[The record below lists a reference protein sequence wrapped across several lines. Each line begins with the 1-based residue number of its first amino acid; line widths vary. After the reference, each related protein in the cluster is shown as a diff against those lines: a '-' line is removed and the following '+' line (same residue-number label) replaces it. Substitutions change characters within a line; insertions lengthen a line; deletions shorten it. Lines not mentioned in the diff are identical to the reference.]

1 MITQNHINSQENT
14 ASVDCSIINPG
25 SSLGK
30 SSDGFRLSWR
40 KASRRLLIPVLAALA
55 TLIVGQ
61 NSVWAEV
68 GISDNEITLG
78 SVLATKGRSKFLGLG
93 MKHGLMASL
102 DNQIVDGKTVRI
114 RFEDDL
120 YETWMAEKKVKKLLD
135 EGVFLMVGN
144 VGTQNATVALPLLEA
159 AGVPAVGFLTGAG
172 VLRSGTG
179 PVLNFRPSVEKEV
192 ASVVDSA
199 LGGGFRPQDICAYVQ
214 NDDVGRSG
222 VKVLQRALIR
232 ANGTPQIVL
241 SELASLLYGS
251 SKTQLVKVEGTG
263 TPINHNGPVGVFLR
277 NTRGVTSGYKT
288 LKQWEKRTGYPCKL
302 VVTVGA
308 YGNISRFIKQ
318 ARSRGESWVISAVSV
333 TGPDSL
339 QSKLQ
344 SEKLDYDIL
353 MSQVVPM
360 LTSNR
365 QIVQE
370 AKAALGKDFGFISLE
385 GYIVG
390 KMLLKLLQ
398 DAPKPLTRDGFLTYA
413 RNAKFDLGGVAI
425 DFTRDN
431 HQASTALILS
441 KLTPAGYKV
450 VFWSP

>member
-1 MITQNHINSQENT
+1 MITQRHRNIHTIH
-14 ASVDCSIINPG
+14 AGVDCSIVNPG
-25 SSLGK
+25 RSLGAPI
-30 SSDGFRLSWR
+30 DGPALSWR
-40 KASRRLLIPVLAALA
+40 TVIRRLLVPVLASFVS
-55 TLIVGQ
+55 LIVGQ
-61 NSVWAEV
+61 SSAWAEV
-68 GISDNEITLG
+68 GVSKSEITLG

-93 MKHGLMASL
+93 MKRGLMASL
-102 DNQIVDGKTVRI
+102 DNQVVDGKAVRI

-120 YETWMAEKKVKKLLD
+120 YESWMAEKKVKKLLD

-144 VGTQNATVALPLLEA
+144 VGTQNAEVAMPLLEA

-172 VLRSGTG
+172 VLRSGSG
-179 PVLNFRPSVEKEV
+179 PVLNYRPSVEKEV

-199 LGGGFRPQDICAYVQ
+199 LGSGFRPQDICAYVQ

-232 ANGTPQIVL
+232 ANGTPKIVL
-241 SELASLLYGS
+241 TELEALLDGS

-263 TPINHNGPVGVFLR
+263 TPINGNGPVGVFIR
-277 NTRGVTSGYKT
+277 NTRGVASGYKT

-302 VVTVGA
+302 VVTMGA
-308 YGNISRFIKQ
+308 YGNISRFIKS
-318 ARSRGESWVISAVSV
+318 ARSQGEQWVISAVSV

-339 QSKLQ
+339 QSKLK

-360 LTSNR
+360 LTSSR

-398 DAPKPLTRDGFLTYA
+398 DAPKPLTRDGFLAYA

-425 DFTRDN
+425 DFTRDH
-431 HQASTALILS
+431 HQGSTAIILS
-441 KLTPAGYKV
+441 KLTSAGYKS